1 MLVCKQAHVHGCHT
15 REQAPGAGAAAE
27 NRTAVAIRN
36 RSHPSPTEME
46 TRISGKLP
54 TVHRVTKQRIGATS
68 TGEEAGSQALLVKER
83 KALLTNSRISPSGK
97 GKGGG
102 GDSET
107 PLPFH
112 SGFGRNPHTLREK

>member
-1 MLVCKQAHVHGCHT
+1 MSVNATPRSRHQE
-15 REQAPGAGAAAE
+15 RGAAAE
-27 NRTAVAIRN
+27 TRTAVAVRDW
-36 RSHPSPTEME
+36 SHPSPTEME

-54 TVHRVTKQRIGATS
+54 TVHRVTKQRISATS
-68 TGEEAGSQALLVKER
+68 TGEGSGRQALLVKER
-83 KALLTNSRISPSGK
+83 KALLTNSRISPSGE
-97 GKGGG
+97 GKGG